1 MRKTYILL
9 VVNSFQISIF
19 DFQATAKTVFSI
31 EDTLL
36 WIAFKLVSL
45 TFKQQ
50 HELAV
55 QEGFSV
61 VNSFQISIFDFQAT
75 A

>member
-1 MRKTYILL
+1 MVLMDCQCSL

-19 DFQATAKTVFSI
+19 DFQATAYKFGITFA
-31 EDTLL
+31 EML

-50 HELAV
+50 PIYVRGSSTGRCE
-55 QEGFSV
+55 
-61 VNSFQISIFDFQAT
+61 
-75 A
+75 